1 MLKKIVHIS
10 DLHFGTVERKIAD
23 AIIADINTLKPDLVV
38 VSGDLTQRARKGQ
51 FRAAKEF
58 LDKLNSKKI
67 IIPGNHDIPLFNLFM
82 RFLFPLTNY
91 KNIISQDISPFYQD
105 ETMAVLGINSA
116 RSLTWKSG
124 RISMEQI
131 DYMKEKLCTIDNK
144 IFKIIVTHHPFIPP
158 PGEPGIR
165 LVGRSA
171 KAIHIMDKCSIDLL
185 LAGHLHQGYSGDVRP
200 FYPSENSSI
209 ISAQAGTAIS
219 KRIREVPNGFN
230 FMQVNKQEII
240 ITIREWD
247 GFVFKESLTTH
258 YQKVK
263 NEWVK
268 MKDKRQKEKE

>member
-10 DLHFGTVERKIAD
+10 DLHFGTVERKIAE
-23 AIIADINTLKPDLVV
+23 AIIADINTLTPDLVV

-58 LDKLNSKKI
+58 LDKLNGKKI

-91 KNIISQDISPFYQD
+91 KNIITRDLFPFYQD

-131 DYMKEKLCTIDNK
+131 DYMKKKLCTIDNN

-158 PGEPGIR
+158 PGDNGIR

-171 KAIHIMDKCSIDLL
+171 KALHIMDKCSIDLL

-219 KRIREVPNGFN
+219 NRIREEPNGFN
-230 FMQVNKQEII
+230 FIRVNKQEIF
-240 ITIREWD
+240 ITMREWD
-247 GFVFKESLTTH
+247 GGGFKEALTSH
-258 YQKVK
+258 YI
-263 NEWVK
+263 
-268 MKDKRQKEKE
+268 KDKNVWGKEK